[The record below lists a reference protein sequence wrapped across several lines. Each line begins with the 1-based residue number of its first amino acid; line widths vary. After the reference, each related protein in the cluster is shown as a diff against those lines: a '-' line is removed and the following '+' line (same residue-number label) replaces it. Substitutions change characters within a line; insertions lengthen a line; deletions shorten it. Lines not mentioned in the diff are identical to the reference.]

1 MYSIKNLLAKEPV
14 AISAA
19 VLAVVNL
26 GFLFGLYTVTTDQ
39 LAGINTA
46 MVLVL
51 GLVRQT
57 VTANANLRKE

>member
-1 MYSIKNLLAKEPV
+1 MYSLKNLLAKEPV

-26 GFLFGLYTVTTDQ
+26 GFLFGLYTVTADQ

-51 GLVRQT
+51 GLVRQV
-57 VTANANLRKE
+57 VTANANL